1 MAVMQPHLFFS
12 ESWQSGL
19 LRSVANRLGAT
30 TPHKFESCTLRNDTT
45 PLKHTMMK
53 QDAVLSNRETQV
65 AELLAWGAAKKEVSD
80 MLTISTRTVENITRN
95 VYVKIG
101 IQKATEL
108 CVWWFTT
115 KCGVSMNLSPFKR
128 KMGALML
135 LLIMTHTVFG
145 QQGSDMARCR
155 TVRTCRTVRAA
166 RGRRAEGD
174 TDIAFINL

>member
-1 MAVMQPHLFFS
+1 
-12 ESWQSGL
+12 
-19 LRSVANRLGAT
+19 
-30 TPHKFESCTLRNDTT
+30 
-45 PLKHTMMK
+45 MMK

-65 AELLAWGAAKKEVSD
+65 AELLAWGAAKKEVAD

-128 KMGALML
+128 RMGALVL
-135 LLIMTHTVFG
+135 LLLMTPTAFG
-145 QQGSDMARCR
+145 QNNPDMARCR
-155 TVRTCRTVRAA
+155 TARTCRVMRTA
-166 RGRRAEGD
+166 RGGRRAD
-174 TDIAFINL
+174 TDIDFDYLLNL

>member
-1 MAVMQPHLFFS
+1 M
-12 ESWQSGL
+12 
-19 LRSVANRLGAT
+19 
-30 TPHKFESCTLRNDTT
+30 
-45 PLKHTMMK
+45 
-53 QDAVLSNRETQV
+53 SNRETQV
-65 AELLAWGAAKKEVSD
+65 AELLAWGAAKKEVAD

-128 KMGALML
+128 KMGALL
-135 LLIMTHTVFG
+135 LLLLMPPTVFG